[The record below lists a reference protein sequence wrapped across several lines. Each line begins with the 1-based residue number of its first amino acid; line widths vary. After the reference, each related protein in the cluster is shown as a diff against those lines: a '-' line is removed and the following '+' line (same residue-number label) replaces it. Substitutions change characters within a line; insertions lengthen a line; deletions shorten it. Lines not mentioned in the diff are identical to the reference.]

1 MVIADPDPWSATV
14 RALLQQAQ
22 AGGIR
27 VGPVSGTLEVDGVR
41 LSQASD
47 GQSWLIQTRS
57 ALLAV
62 VPPQT
67 SWQTLPPGVNGAIFT
82 SGGPPQWQ
90 GPGHGFS
97 VVEVAANSRDGLPV
111 RAFLNALTGAP
122 LYRTDRVGTV
132 ELTATASQF
141 AVE

>member
-1 MVIADPDPWSATV
+1 
-14 RALLQQAQ
+14 
-22 AGGIR
+22 
-27 VGPVSGTLEVDGVR
+27 
-41 LSQASD
+41 
-47 GQSWLIQTRS
+47 
-57 ALLAV
+57 
-62 VPPQT
+62 
-67 SWQTLPPGVNGAIFT
+67 
-82 SGGPPQWQ
+82 
-90 GPGHGFS
+90 